1 MVIEAG
7 GIRINLELKHLASFQ
22 NIEVFRTKKQPEYFL
37 STVEQLPSFS
47 KKQQIEKTLYF
58 IKYETELGILQEQ
71 YIASR
76 WIGSILY
83 AEEKAFLYLKYD
95 CFEVEYLLSQYV
107 FVAWIKKLKNNLF
120 IHSSSV
126 NYQNSGILFC
136 AKSGVGKSTQRKL
149 WEEFGQAVCIND
161 DKNVLCIT
169 DGKITILPNPW
180 SGKHFVSTNQSAPLK
195 AIIFLKQGKTNKVI
209 ELSNED
215 AFPLLLSQ
223 IDLPKYEIKEEWGK
237 LIDSL
242 LELPLYLFECNME
255 SEAFYTLEKQLRNR
269 GVFNDIE
276 KE

>member
-1 MVIEAG
+1 MIIEAG
-7 GIRINLELKHLASFQ
+7 GIYIDLELKHIASFQ
-22 NIEVFRTKKQPEYFL
+22 NIELFQTKQQPDYFL
-37 STVEQLPSFS
+37 STIERLPSFS
-47 KKQQIEKTLYF
+47 KKIQIEKTLYF

-71 YIASR
+71 YIANR
-76 WIGSILY
+76 WVGSILY
-83 AEEKAFLYLKYD
+83 SKEKAFLYLEYD
-95 CFEVEYLLSQYV
+95 SFEVEYLLSQYA
-107 FVAWIKKLKNNLF
+107 FVAWIKEHSHRLF

-126 NYQNSGILFC
+126 SYQNSGILFC

-223 IDLPKYEIKEEWGK
+223 IDLPKYEIKEEWSK

-242 LELPLYLFECNME
+242 LELPLYLYECNME
-255 SEAFYTLEKQLRNR
+255 AEAFYTLEKQLRNR
-269 GVFNDIE
+269 GVFE
-276 KE
+276 